1 MPAATPTLARMAM
14 LNVSRNELLQKEGHP
29 YVKSIATKLARM
41 LYQTENVLS
50 FARLS
55 TVPYDKLSVLQL
67 ALLSTKGFASR
78 EAYESTPLNGRFYA
92 FGPRDVFAQMI
103 EGYGMSVLFEEKL
116 IQDAYWLA
124 KWEAYTA
131 TSQNEEA
138 VLAASL
144 DEQDYFLVYL
154 FAITMPDSSTR
165 GVQVAAR
172 DFPADLT
179 EAARV
184 QRVVEK
190 LGAASADMIAYT
202 EEGYDPV
209 LEIITFG

>member
-1 MPAATPTLARMAM
+1 MLPKHTRILVVDNEPDGLFARKPV
-14 LNVSRNELLQKEGHP
+14 L
-29 YVKSIATKLARM
+29 KSEEKLARM

-50 FARLS
+50 FERLRA
-55 TVPYDKLSVLQL
+55 VPYEKLSLAHL
-67 ALLSTKGFASR
+67 ALLAKKGFASR
-78 EAYESTPLNGRFYA
+78 EAYENTPLKGRFYA
-92 FGPRDVFAQMI
+92 FGPRDVFAQMM
-103 EGYGMSVLFEEKL
+103 EVYGLSVLFEEKL

-131 TSQNEEA
+131 APQHEEA

-154 FAITMPDSSTR
+154 LAITMPDSSTR

-172 DFPADLT
+172 DFPADLG
-179 EAARV
+179 EEARV

-190 LGAASADMIAYT
+190 IGAASADLIAYT
-202 EEGYDPV
+202 EEGYDPI
-209 LEIITFG
+209 LEIITFV

>member
-1 MPAATPTLARMAM
+1 MADM
-14 LNVSRNELLQKEGHP
+14 LNVFSKELLEEDACP
-29 YVKSIATKLARM
+29 DVKTIVEKLTMM

-50 FARLS
+50 FERLRA
-55 TVPYDKLSVLQL
+55 VPYDQLSLAQF
-67 ALLSTKGFASR
+67 ALLAKRGFASR
-78 EAYESTPLNGRFYA
+78 EAYESTPLKGRFYA
-92 FGPRDVFAQMI
+92 FGPRDVFAQMMQ
-103 EGYGMSVLFEEKL
+103 EYGMSVLFEEKL
-116 IQDAYWLA
+116 IQDTYWLA
-124 KWEAYTA
+124 KWQAYTA
-131 TSQNEEA
+131 APQPEEE

-154 FAITMPDSSTR
+154 LAITMPDSSTR

-172 DFPADLT
+172 DFPAALAQ
-179 EAARV
+179 EARV

-190 LGAASADMIAYT
+190 LGAASGFIIAYT

>member
-1 MPAATPTLARMAM
+1 MLSKHARILVVEDEPDGLFARKPVLKMEEKFAM
-14 LNVSRNELLQKEGHP
+14 
-29 YVKSIATKLARM
+29 M

-55 TVPYDKLSVLQL
+55 AVPYEKLSLAQR
-67 ALLSTKGFASR
+67 ALLSKKGFASR
-78 EAYESTPLNGRFYA
+78 EAYESTPLKGRFYA
-92 FGPRDVFAQMI
+92 FGPRDVFAQMM
-103 EGYGMSVLFEEKL
+103 ELYGMSVLFEEQL

-124 KWEAYTA
+124 KWEAYNNAPQT
-131 TSQNEEA
+131 EEA

-154 FAITMPDSSTR
+154 LAVTMPDRSTR

-172 DFPADLT
+172 DFPADLAE
-179 EAARV
+179 EAML
-184 QRVVEK
+184 QRVADK

-202 EEGYDPV
+202 QEGYDPV
-209 LEIITFG
+209 LDIITFV

>member
-1 MPAATPTLARMAM
+1 MLSKPARILVVDDKP
-14 LNVSRNELLQKEGHP
+14 EGLFAP
-29 YVKSIATKLARM
+29 KPVLKMEEKLAMM

-50 FARLS
+50 FARLRA
-55 TVPYDKLSVLQL
+55 VPYDKLSLAHL
-67 ALLSTKGFASR
+67 ALLSKKGFASR
-78 EAYESTPLNGRFYA
+78 QAYESTPLKGRFYA
-92 FGPRDVFAQMI
+92 FGPRDVFAQMMQ
-103 EGYGMSVLFEEKL
+103 GYGMSVLFEEKL

-131 TSQNEEA
+131 APQTEEA

-154 FAITMPDSSTR
+154 LAITMPDGSTR
-165 GVQVAAR
+165 GGQVAAR
-172 DFPADLT
+172 DFPDDLA
-179 EAARV
+179 EKARV

-190 LGAASADMIAYT
+190 LGAASADLIAYT
-202 EEGYDPV
+202 KEGYDPV